1 MMKRG
6 VAVLG
11 AVLLALTVIAI
22 AALVGF
28 GIPNH
33 AAGMAA
39 KSICSAAFVALR
51 PLPNLFADE
60 VLPAS
65 PVLGAIGI
73 SVDTANKSVTARFAG
88 LFPRQ
93 ARLLP
98 DRGCVLDMALADA
111 PPPAPEPGTL
121 LPAAAPNV
129 AQLWP
134 LGDTPLAVADWGAG
148 VDALAMQQLVQ
159 NAFIGAGDPQAANT
173 RGLAVVHRG
182 RLLVLRTAPGF
193 DPSTRLHGWSMAK
206 TVLGMLTWKLAA
218 ETRLDFESPVVDVF
232 AKERAPKWVAVW
244 RTDARKDIKVSDL
257 LYMRDGLDSTEDY
270 NPWGSVPRMLWGHA
284 DAAAFSAS
292 SKAEAASGQRW
303 RYLSQTAN
311 LLAAVDRTRFS
322 TDAAY
327 WAYPAKALF
336 TPIGARSAVMET
348 DTAGNWVGSSYV
360 WASVGDWARLGQLML
375 ADGRWGAQQ
384 VLPPGWL
391 QFASTRSTPEGAG
404 RSYGAHTDRIGDPA
418 EGSCRTYGLPP
429 DTVAMIGHWGQM
441 VAMVP
446 SRELVVVRLGWTFR
460 RGQFDG
466 CAMVA
471 AALKALPG

>member
-11 AVLLALTVIAI
+11 AVLLALLVIAS

-28 GIPNH
+28 GIPNN

-39 KSICSAAFVALR
+39 KGICSAAFVALR

-73 SVDTANKSVTARFAG
+73 AVDTANKSVTARFAG

-93 ARLLP
+93 ARWLP
-98 DRGCVLDMALADA
+98 DRGCVLDAPLADA
-111 PPPAPEPGTL
+111 APPAPPPGTL
-121 LPAAAPNV
+121 PLATAPNSR
-129 AQLWP
+129 QPWP

-148 VDALAMQQLVQ
+148 VDASALQQLAQESFV
-159 NAFIGAGDPQAANT
+159 GAGDPQAANT
-173 RGLAVVHRG
+173 RAFAVVHKG

-193 DPSTRLHGWSMAK
+193 DVSTPLHGWSMAK

-218 ETRLDFESPVVDVF
+218 ETKLDFESPVVDVF
-232 AKERAPKWVAVW
+232 AKQRAPQWVAAW
-244 RTDARKDIKVSDL
+244 RTDTRKDIKVSDL

-270 NPWGSVPRMLWGHA
+270 NPWGSVPRMLWGRA

-292 SKAEAASGQRW
+292 SKAEAAPGQRW
-303 RYLSQTAN
+303 RYLSQTTN

-322 TDAAY
+322 SDAAY

-375 ADGRWGAQQ
+375 ADGRWGGQQ
-384 VLPPGWL
+384 VLPQGWL

-429 DTVAMIGHWGQM
+429 DTIAMMGHWGQI

-460 RGQFDG
+460 RDQFDG